1 MAYMTARVYVYAYVC
16 VCVCMCLCVCVW
28 VQYVPSG
35 ALLAP
40 GTARLLLAFT

>member
-1 MAYMTARVYVYAYVC
+1 MAYMTARVNVC
-16 VCVCMCLCVCVW
+16 VCLYVYIYVW